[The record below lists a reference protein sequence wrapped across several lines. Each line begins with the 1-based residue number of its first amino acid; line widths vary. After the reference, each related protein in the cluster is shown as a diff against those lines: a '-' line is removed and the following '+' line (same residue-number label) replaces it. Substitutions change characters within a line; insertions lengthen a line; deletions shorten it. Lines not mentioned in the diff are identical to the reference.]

1 MGLFIR
7 LAWRN
12 LLRNRKRSTVTALG
26 ITLGIGF
33 CITTLAIM
41 DGLSNDLITGTTA
54 GQVGHIQIHQKD
66 YLAKRQLQQ
75 TIANNTELLQSVRQN
90 SQITAAAARIYS
102 FGYLSKDN
110 KSVGVSLFGV
120 EPDHE
125 QRVTT
130 LAEQMVSGTFLSTPT
145 PWPLG
150 QALNDEQKQLDEQL
164 TAQAVADAF
173 AELDGLFSDNSSTQQ
188 QTNQLIDTLAP
199 LPDVP
204 PKVILGVKLAKNLQ
218 ADEGDIVTLL
228 YETSLGAQQ
237 SLQLEVAGTSR
248 QGTDLID
255 RTRIVFHLQ
264 DLQKLLQLPNQSH
277 EIAIKTYDL
286 ATVVQVSDS
295 VSEAISV
302 HEQQLS
308 VQTWS
313 ELRPDILALIQ
324 SNQALMGTLVFIIFL
339 IAGVGVMNAML
350 VSVMERRK
358 ELCLLKAL
366 GLKGN
371 NVVWLVTVET
381 LMLTLVASIAGLIMG
396 IALGSYLQH
405 YGWDI
410 SQFGE
415 FSLAGVG
422 MTSALKAK
430 LTLDNLLTPVV
441 VMFIIALLAALYPA
455 LSAARLIPA
464 QGMRSS

>member
-1 MGLFIR
+1 MRLFIK

-12 LLRNRKRSTVTALG
+12 LLRNRKRSIVTALG

-41 DGLSNDLITGTTA
+41 DGLSHDLVTGTTA
-54 GQVGHIQIHQKD
+54 GQVGYLQIHQQD

-75 TIANNTELLQSVRQN
+75 TISHDTELLNVLRARKDISAV
-90 SQITAAAARIYS
+90 AARLYS
-102 FGYLSKDN
+102 FGYLSKND

-120 EPDHE
+120 EPQHE
-125 QRVTT
+125 RLVTT
-130 LAEQMVSGTFLSTPT
+130 LAQQMVSGEFLSKPT
-145 PWPLG
+145 PWPLSRPLTDA
-150 QALNDEQKQLDEQL
+150 QLRLDEQL
-164 TAQAVADAF
+164 TAQAVAAAF
-173 AELDGLFSDNSSTQQ
+173 AELDGLSSNTSSTQQ
-188 QTNQLIDTLAP
+188 HTNQLIDTLAP

-204 PKVILGVKLAKNLQ
+204 PKVILGVKLARNLQ
-218 ADEGDIVTLL
+218 ANIGDVVTLL
-228 YETSLGAQQ
+228 YETSMGAQQ

-255 RTRIVFHLQ
+255 RTRIIFHLN
-264 DLQKLLQLPNQSH
+264 DLQKLLQLPKQSH

-286 ATVVQVSDS
+286 TTVARTQNALTPVIAEHKQP
-295 VSEAISV
+295 
-302 HEQQLS
+302 LT

-313 ELRPDILALIQ
+313 QLRPDILALIQ

-350 VSVMERRK
+350 VSVMERKK

-366 GLKGN
+366 GLKGS
-371 NVVWLVTVET
+371 NVVWVVTIET
-381 LMLTLVASIAGLIMG
+381 LLLTLIASMAGLIMG
-396 IALGSYLQH
+396 ITLGSYLQQ

-422 MTSALKAK
+422 MTTALKAK
-430 LTLDNLLTPVV
+430 LTLDNLFTPVF

-455 LSAARLIPA
+455 LSAAKLIPA